1 MEDSSMTYDEM
12 SKFTHE
18 ELSCFSHLELSLEQT
33 ELIKTIVNDFRD
45 DIPSSVIIKLERICQ
60 NFISS
65 CEQNNIEIPSEIT
78 ELKNKKHLSILDIL
92 SVLGTIIT
100 IISFV
105 MGIFSSDDRTV
116 HNTYTNQITNYV
128 ITEKYITNIYD
139 INNELKQTYDISID
153 TDSTPNDSNTDD

>member
-1 MEDSSMTYDEM
+1 MTHEEM
-12 SKFTHE
+12 SNFTHE
-18 ELSCFSHLELSLEQT
+18 ELSNFSHLELSLEQT

-78 ELKNKKHLSILDIL
+78 DLKNKKHLSVLDIL

-116 HNTYTNQITNYV
+116 HNTYTNQITNY
-128 ITEKYITNIYD
+128 IINEEYITNIYN
-139 INNELKQTYDISID
+139 INNELKQTYNISID
-153 TDSTPNDSNTDD
+153 TDSTSNDSNTDD

>member
-1 MEDSSMTYDEM
+1 M
-12 SKFTHE
+12 
-18 ELSCFSHLELSLEQT
+18 L
-33 ELIKTIVNDFRD
+33 
-45 DIPSSVIIKLERICQ
+45 
-60 NFISS
+60 
-65 CEQNNIEIPSEIT
+65 IT

-128 ITEKYITNIYD
+128 ITEKYITNIYN

>member
-1 MEDSSMTYDEM
+1 M
-12 SKFTHE
+12 THE
-18 ELSCFSHLELSLEQT
+18 EMSNFTNEELSNFRHFELSLKQT

-45 DIPSSVIIKLERICQ
+45 DISSSVIIKLERICQ

-65 CEQNNIEIPSEIT
+65 CEQNNIEIPSEII
-78 ELKNKKHLSILDIL
+78 ELKNKKHLSVLDIL

-128 ITEKYITNIYD
+128 INEEYITNIYN
-139 INNELKQTYDISID
+139 INNELKQTYNISIN
-153 TDSTPNDSNTDD
+153 TGSTSNDSNTDD

>member
-116 HNTYTNQITNYV
+116 YNTYTNQITNYV

>member
-1 MEDSSMTYDEM
+1 MTYDEM

-116 HNTYTNQITNYV
+116 YNTYTNQITNYV

>member
-1 MEDSSMTYDEM
+1 MTHEEM
-12 SKFTHE
+12 SNFTHE
-18 ELSCFSHLELSLEQT
+18 ELSNFSHLELSLEQT

-45 DIPSSVIIKLERICQ
+45 EIPSSVIIKLERICH

-78 ELKNKKHLSILDIL
+78 ELKNKKPLSILEIL

-105 MGIFSSDDRTV
+105 MGIFSSDDRTT

-128 ITEKYITNIYD
+128 INEEYITNIYN
-139 INNELKQTYDISID
+139 INNELKQTYNISINTD
-153 TDSTPNDSNTDD
+153 TASNDANTDDWF

>member
-1 MEDSSMTYDEM
+1 MTHEQM
-12 SKFTHE
+12 SNFTYE
-18 ELSCFSHLELSLEQT
+18 ELSNFSHLELSLEQT

-60 NFISS
+60 NFIFS

-78 ELKNKKHLSILDIL
+78 ELKGKKLSILDIL

-105 MGIFSSDDRTV
+105 MEIFSSDDRTV

-128 ITEKYITNIYD
+128 INEEYITNIYN
-139 INNELKQTYDISID
+139 INNELKQTYNISID
-153 TDSTPNDSNTDD
+153 TDSTPNDSNTDDWF